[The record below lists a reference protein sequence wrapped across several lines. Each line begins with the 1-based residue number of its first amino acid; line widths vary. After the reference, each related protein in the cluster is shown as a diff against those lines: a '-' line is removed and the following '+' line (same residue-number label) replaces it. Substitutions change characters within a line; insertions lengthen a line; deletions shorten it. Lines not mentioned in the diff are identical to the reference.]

1 MREMVAWQTVA
12 GILEAE
18 SMNHT
23 VLWHDIDD
31 DDCTEES
38 REFEMWDYEMDQF
51 ISQLLIEG
59 QCVRVIT
66 EGEDD

>member
-1 MREMVAWQTVA
+1 M
-12 GILEAE
+12 I
-18 SMNHT
+18 HT

-31 DDCTEES
+31 IDDIYIETWEY
-38 REFEMWDYEMDQF
+38 RDFDMWGYEMDQF

-59 QCVRVIT
+59 QCVRVIA